1 MAALCLKH
9 ATDLSNLV
17 VHDLLLLFDLVS
29 KNRLEIISLAVN
41 HDDPVKRCLW
51 DLLDLK
57 QGSVDLVR
65 YLLDQ
70 LAVVIPWLRLLSDAD
85 LVLLLDPHLNLIP
98 LVDQV
103 VVMQHLLLN
112 FLKPHDQAPQLYAEL
127 LLDIREV
134 VGLLADIVELIC
146 GVHQNQLIFELLIC
160 FFKFQYR
167 V

>member
-1 MAALCLKH
+1 M
-9 ATDLSNLV
+9 
-17 VHDLLLLFDLVS
+17 
-29 KNRLEIISLAVN
+29 
-41 HDDPVKRCLW
+41 
-51 DLLDLK
+51 LDLK

-70 LAVVIPWLRLLSDAD
+70 LAVVIPWLWLLSDAD

-112 FLKPHDQAPQLYAEL
+112 FLKPNDQAPQLYAEL

>member
-70 LAVVIPWLRLLSDAD
+70 LAVVIPWLWLLSDAD
-85 LVLLLDPHLNLIP
+85 LVLLLYPHLNLIP

-103 VVMQHLLLN
+103 VVM
-112 FLKPHDQAPQLYAEL
+112 
-127 LLDIREV
+127 
-134 VGLLADIVELIC
+134 
-146 GVHQNQLIFELLIC
+146 
-160 FFKFQYR
+160 
-167 V
+167 